1 MRNINISFDPRDV
14 LDELST
20 EEILEYLS
28 DTVVD
33 PEEIFT
39 TTQLSEWAEE
49 NGYTKEQ

>member
-1 MRNINISFDPRDV
+1 MTELIIV
-14 LDELST
+14 TAKQLDELST